1 MEEQNWQA
9 KTKAVRKNAPPRRTG
24 IIGSPG
30 NTRHTFPAIL
40 QFCNRSGLC
49 NRLRGW
55 AGIGAI
61 TDLYNLTF
69 MVHWQRNPVC
79 QCDFN
84 SVFVPDSCG
93 VMTSQR
99 DRGKYNLLAQF
110 TGTQATHNTEVY
122 MGMMGIPDDVFWKAA
137 KKRALA
143 LKLQPEWQDKLETYM
158 ETVPD
163 NAIGLHVRRTDL
175 IGAHI
180 ADPPLCEE
188 LDQIVADDPDATF
201 LLCADNPHS
210 VAMLKERYGDR
221 IFWREQGMAMKKKR
235 RHRNTSQANAAV
247 DLYALARTTRII
259 GTRCSSFSGYAAF
272 LGGLDL
278 KPV

>member
-1 MEEQNWQA
+1 
-9 KTKAVRKNAPPRRTG
+9 
-24 IIGSPG
+24 
-30 NTRHTFPAIL
+30 
-40 QFCNRSGLC
+40 
-49 NRLRGW
+49 
-55 AGIGAI
+55 
-61 TDLYNLTF
+61 

-99 DRGKYNLLAQF
+99 DRGKYNLLVQF
-110 TGTQATHNTEVY
+110 TGHQATHNTEVY
-122 MGMMGIPDDVFWKAA
+122 MGMMGVPDDIFWEAA
-137 KKRALA
+137 KKRVRA
-143 LKLQPEWQDKLETYM
+143 LKLQPEHNDTLDAFM
-158 ETVPD
+158 ATVPD

-175 IGAHI
+175 IGGHI
-180 ADPPLCEE
+180 ADPLLHAE
-188 LDQIVADDPDATF
+188 LDRIIADDPDATF

-210 VAMLKERYGDR
+210 VIQLREKYGDR
-221 IFWREQGMAMKKKR
+221 IFWREQGMAERKKR
-235 RHRNTSQANAAV
+235 KHRHTSQANAAIDV
-247 DLYALARTTRII
+247 YALSRTKRII

>member
-1 MEEQNWQA
+1 
-9 KTKAVRKNAPPRRTG
+9 
-24 IIGSPG
+24 
-30 NTRHTFPAIL
+30 
-40 QFCNRSGLC
+40 
-49 NRLRGW
+49 
-55 AGIGAI
+55 
-61 TDLYNLTF
+61 

-79 QCDFN
+79 HCDFN

-99 DRGKYNLLAQF
+99 DRGKYNLLVQF
-110 TGTQATHNTEVY
+110 AGHQATHNTEVY
-122 MGMMGIPDDVFWKAA
+122 MGMIGIPDDIFWEAA
-137 KKRALA
+137 KKRVRA
-143 LKLQPEWQDKLETYM
+143 LKLQPEYNDELETFL

-175 IGAHI
+175 IGGHI
-180 ADPPLCEE
+180 ADPLLHAE

-210 VAMLKERYGDR
+210 VAQLREKYGDR
-221 IFWREQGMAMKKKR
+221 IFWREQGMTGRKKHR
-235 RHRNTSQANAAV
+235 QRHTSQANAAIDV
-247 DLYALARTTRII
+247 YALSRTKRII

-272 LGGLDL
+272 LGGIDL